1 MRRGVRALAAAALL
15 SGCARYVAQPVS
27 VERNAARFDAR
38 SLGDPEL
45 SAFLRDSLPAGAPAW
60 GVGRLSMAAL
70 YFQPGIEVAR
80 SRLAVALGAAR
91 TAGQVANP
99 TVSASAFYNLVITH
113 PTPWTV
119 GLVVNFLVESLG
131 RRGARVAQAG
141 ALAEAAR
148 ADIATAGWAVRAK
161 VREALLALWAARAR
175 GALARGAAAV
185 QGQVAAL
192 DAARA
197 AAGHDAGSE
206 AARARVVALGAQGEA
221 AAQERAEGEA
231 LGRLAEAVGVPMGA
245 LRGAD
250 VSTAAFD
257 GAVSDGA
264 ASDGAKSDGAAS
276 GVAASGGA
284 ASGGAGLGG
293 GELRQAALT
302 RRSDVVA
309 ALAAYRAAEAG
320 VRLQIAAQYPNLV
333 IGPGANYGN
342 LDAERL
348 STQVGVPF
356 ALELPVFNR
365 NEGPIAEAL
374 ARRREAAAALV
385 GVQAGIA
392 AAVDGAAAGLAG
404 AREAQA
410 AAGRLV
416 AAAGQVDA
424 QAARALAGGA
434 TDRPAR
440 LAAAL
445 ALGEARRGALEAR
458 LSGLEALGRLEDAAQ
473 QPLFE
478 PALWPAGA
486 GALPGLPGGA
496 AQGAGDGAVP
506 DAGSST

>member
-38 SLGDPEL
+38 TLGDPGL
-45 SAFLRDSLPAGAPAW
+45 TAFLRASLPAGAPAW
-60 GVGRLSMAAL
+60 GVGRLSLAAL

-80 SRLAVALGAAR
+80 SRLAVALGATR

-148 ADIATAGWAVRAK
+148 SDIATAGWAVRAK

-175 GALARGAAAV
+175 GVLARGAAGA

-197 AAGHDAGSE
+197 AAGRDAGPE
-206 AARARVVALGAQGEA
+206 AARARIAALAAEGEA
-221 AAQERAEGEA
+221 AAQERAEAEA
-231 LGRLAEAVGVPMGA
+231 LGRLAEAVGVPAGA
-245 LRGAD
+245 LRGVD
-250 VSTAAFD
+250 VSTAAFE
-257 GAVSDGA
+257 
-264 ASDGAKSDGAAS
+264 
-276 GVAASGGA
+276 
-284 ASGGAGLGG
+284 GAGPEGEALDE
-293 GELRQAALT
+293 GELRRAALT
-302 RRSDVVA
+302 RRSDV
-309 ALAAYRAAEAG
+309 LAAVAEYGAAEAG
-320 VRLQIAAQYPNLV
+320 VRLQVAAQYPNLV
-333 IGPGANYGN
+333 VGPGANYGN

-392 AAVDGAAAGLAG
+392 GAVDGAAAGLG
-404 AREAQA
+404 AARAAQA
-410 AAGRLV
+410 AAARVV

-434 TDRPAR
+434 SDRPAR

-445 ALGEARRGALEAR
+445 ALGEARRGAVEAR

-486 GALPGLPGGA
+486 GALPGLPGEGA
-496 AQGAGDGAVP
+496 AGPA
-506 DAGSST
+506 AGSGT